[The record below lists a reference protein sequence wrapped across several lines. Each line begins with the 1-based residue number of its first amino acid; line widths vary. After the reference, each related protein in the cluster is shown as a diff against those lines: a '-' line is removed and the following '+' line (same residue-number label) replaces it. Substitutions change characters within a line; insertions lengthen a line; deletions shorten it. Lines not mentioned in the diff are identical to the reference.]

1 MINSNESAAAR
12 QLRISRRWLFALL
25 LLVIPYTVVASKP
38 SDLLH
43 SDLVF
48 GITETV
54 FMLGFI
60 AVAIWSYVA
69 HLKVTG
75 KYPFHWLFRK

>member
-1 MINSNESAAAR
+1 MINSNEGRAAR
-12 QLRISRRWLFALL
+12 QFRISRRWLFALL
-25 LLVIPYTVVASKP
+25 ILLIPLTVLASKL
-38 SDLLH
+38 SELFH

-60 AVAIWSYVA
+60 VVAIWSYLA
-69 HLKVTG
+69 RLKMTG
-75 KYPFHWLFRK
+75 KYPFY